1 MASERQL
8 REARQSWG
16 ERVAR
21 LLGPRFKP
29 ADREN
34 QRQQALHLAAAALR
48 AAGHTDMA
56 ANAESLIFQSHWP
69 GIAERP

>member
-1 MASERQL
+1 MASEREL

-16 ERVAR
+16 ECVAR

-29 ADREN
+29 DDREN

-48 AAGHTDMA
+48 AAGQPDMA
-56 ANAESLIFQSHWP
+56 AKVEALVH
-69 GIAERP
+69 